1 MDRLDWNN
9 LLIISGLVLIVVEVA
24 LGAATGFDLLLIGV
38 IFIVSGGLGIL
49 LHSTTYSLVSIAAL
63 SFLYL
68 LIGRKFIKKALTIET
83 KSTNVDNVLHRKGL
97 VTKEITAKKAGQVK
111 IEGEIWRA
119 NSDKTIDVGK
129 EIVVESVSGV
139 TLKVK

>member
-68 LIGRKFIKKALTIET
+68 LIGRKCIKKALTIET

>member
-1 MDRLDWNN
+1 M
-9 LLIISGLVLIVVEVA
+9 LVVVEVA

-38 IFIVSGGLGIL
+38 IFIISGVFGIL
-49 LHSTTYSLVSIAAL
+49 VHSTTYSLVAIAAL

-97 VTKEITAKKAGQVK
+97 VTKMITAKKAGQVK

-139 TLKVK
+139 TLKVR

>member
-1 MDRLDWNN
+1 M
-9 LLIISGLVLIVVEVA
+9 GLVFIVVEVA
-24 LGAATGFDLLLIGV
+24 IGAATGFDLLLIGV
-38 IFIVSGGLGIL
+38 IFIISGAFGIL
-49 LHSTTYSLVSIAAL
+49 VHSTTYSLIAIVIL

-97 VTKEITAKKAGQVK
+97 VTKMITAKRAGQVK

-119 NSDKTIDVGK
+119 NSDRTIDEGK
-129 EIVVESVSGV
+129 EVVVESVSGV

>member
-129 EIVVESVSGV
+129 EIVVESVSGL

>member
-1 MDRLDWNN
+1 VDRLDWNN